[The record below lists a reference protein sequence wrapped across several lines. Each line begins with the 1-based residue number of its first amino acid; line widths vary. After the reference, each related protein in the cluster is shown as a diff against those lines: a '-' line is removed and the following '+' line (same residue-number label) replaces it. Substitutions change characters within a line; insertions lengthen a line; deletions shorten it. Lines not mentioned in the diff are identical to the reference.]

1 MGRRDG
7 EGLEGR
13 RLIRAGPFGTSDDA
27 GPGMSARAVGRLPLD
42 AKAAGVSRRLADFA
56 VASRWDDVPEAV
68 RHQAVRSIVNGF
80 GTALGGSCDAVVI
93 RLMQTL
99 EPFSSGAT
107 ATVIGHRTRLDMP
120 TAAFLNA
127 VAVNVFDFDDTHEKT
142 IIHPTAPVLAALFA
156 VAEQAQ
162 PPVTGAALLHAFVI
176 GVEIECRLG
185 NAVSPGH
192 YERGYHITATCGVF
206 GAAAAV
212 GKLIGLGPRE
222 MLWAFGNASA
232 QASGL
237 VETLG
242 FMAKSVGVGNAA
254 RNGVLSALMARH
266 GVEGPPC
273 PLEGPRGFLNVM
285 CDQPDAAALEAG
297 LGSDWQLARNM
308 LKPYPCGVVLNP
320 VIDAALAARADPA
333 FAIDS
338 IESIRVSGHPLL
350 KARADRPSV
359 TSGREAQ
366 VSAQHA
372 IAVALLRGT
381 AGAADFSDAA
391 VSSPAVMALR
401 NKVAGVDVDAASS
414 IGAARL
420 TVTLAGGAAVDVRI
434 GLATGSRGKPLS
446 DADVVAKF
454 EALAAFGCPDVDTAR
469 LSMQLWRLQSAPDAG
484 AVMAAARPL

>member
-1 MGRRDG
+1 
-7 EGLEGR
+7 
-13 RLIRAGPFGTSDDA
+13 
-27 GPGMSARAVGRLPLD
+27 MSAGAGGRAPLD
-42 AKAAGVSRRLADFA
+42 AAAAGVSRRLADFV
-56 VASRWDDVPEAV
+56 VASRWEDVPAPV
-68 RHQAVRSIVNGF
+68 RHMAIRSIVNGF
-80 GTALGGSCDAVVI
+80 GTALGGSRDQAVV
-93 RLMQTL
+93 RLMETL
-99 EPFSSGAT
+99 QPFSSGAT

-142 IIHPTAPVLAALFA
+142 IIHPTATVLAALFA
-156 VAEQAQ
+156 MAEQA
-162 PPVTGAALLHAFVI
+162 PVSGEALLHAFVL
-176 GVEIECRLG
+176 GVEVACRLG

-192 YERGYHITATCGVF
+192 YDRGYHITATCGVF

-212 GKLIGLGPRE
+212 GKLIGLGPQE
-222 MLWAFGNASA
+222 MLWALGNASA

-254 RNGVLSALMARH
+254 RNGALAALMARH

-285 CDQPDAAALEAG
+285 CDAPDAAALEAG
-297 LGSDWQLARNM
+297 LGRDWQLARNM

-333 FAIDS
+333 FSIDR

-350 KARADRPSV
+350 KARADRPAV

-372 IAVALLRGT
+372 IAVSLVRGT
-381 AGAADFSDAA
+381 AGAADFSDEAVSAAA
-391 VSSPAVMALR
+391 VVALR
-401 NKVAGVDVDAASS
+401 AKVAGVDIDPAASS
-414 IGAARL
+414 IDAARL
-420 TVTLAGGAAVDVRI
+420 TIGLAGGSTIDVRI
-434 GLATGSRGKPLS
+434 AVATGSREKPLS
-446 DADVVAKF
+446 DQHVVAKF
-454 EALAAFGCPDVDTAR
+454 EALAAYGCPA
-469 LSMQLWRLQSAPDAG
+469 LEPGPLLAQLWRLDATSDAG